1 MKKTGI
7 LCLVLSLLSFSL
19 FAGTSFGNPDL
30 NLNDEILFTVRHN
43 MVGSNPYQSLF
54 YAALKDGKPDGNP
67 EVITCYP
74 EQMELLSGGD
84 LLQIRNRYG
93 IARYSKKTASITWIE
108 KSKTMPENIVPV
120 VPYAASPD
128 GKYFCRIE
136 RTSLYSGN
144 LTLVS
149 TQTGK
154 SSVLCEG
161 VLNSY
166 EDLPVKWS
174 PDSTVLIY
182 EKNHNKV

>member
-93 IARYSKKTASITWIE
+93 IARYSKKNSI
-108 KSKTMPENIVPV
+108 
-120 VPYAASPD
+120 YHLD
-128 GKYFCRIE
+128 
-136 RTSLYSGN
+136 
-144 LTLVS
+144 
-149 TQTGK
+149 
-154 SSVLCEG
+154 
-161 VLNSY
+161 
-166 EDLPVKWS
+166 
-174 PDSTVLIY
+174 
-182 EKNHNKV
+182 